1 MSDAAMTMAEFEG
14 ALDSLSKLLVG
25 TADDLSKTTARAE
38 RAEAQLDD
46 VVIALADLLL
56 AVDTR
61 AWPMIQAAVRDAN
74 RAMLGTRGQEA
85 AR

>member
-25 TADDLSKTTARAE
+25 TADDLSKTTVRAE